1 MVLEEKS
8 KEIFSVRYT
17 KDRKAVTRRI
27 TFKRALAEETNKIIA
42 VFNTESEAVKLNQTI
57 LTNIGMNCFIK
68 QLEKLTEEE
77 ALEYLEAKA
86 LEEAKK

>member
-8 KEIFSVRYT
+8 KEISSVRYT
-17 KDRKAVTRRI
+17 EDRKLLTRRI
-27 TFKRALAEETNKIIA
+27 SFKRTLAEETNKIVA
-42 VFNTESEAVKLNQTI
+42 VFNAESEAVKLNQTI

-68 QLEKLTEEE
+68 QLEKLSEEE

>member
-17 KDRKAVTRRI
+17 EDRNAVTRRI
-27 TFKRALAEETNKIIA
+27 TFKRKLAEETNKIVA
-42 VFNTESEAVKLNQTI
+42 VFNNESEAVKLNQTI
-57 LTNIGMNCFIK
+57 LTNIGMNCFLK
-68 QLEKLTEEE
+68 QLEKLSEEE

>member
-8 KEIFSVRYT
+8 KEITSVKYT
-17 KDRKAVTRRI
+17 EDRKTLGRRI
-27 TFKRALAEETNKIIA
+27 SFKRVLAEETNKIIA
-42 VFNTESEAVKLNQTI
+42 VFNANSEAVKLNQSM

-77 ALEYLEAKA
+77 IIQYLETKA

>member
-8 KEIFSVRYT
+8 KEIFSVHYT
-17 KDRKAVTRRI
+17 EDRKGVTRRI
-27 TFKRALAEETNKIIA
+27 NFKRLLAEETNKIVA
-42 VFNTESEAVKLNQTI
+42 VFNAESEAVKLNQTI

-68 QLEKLTEEE
+68 QLEKLSEEE
-77 ALEYLEAKA
+77 VLEYLEAKA

>member
-8 KEIFSVRYT
+8 KEISSVKYT
-17 KDRKAVTRRI
+17 EDRKTLGRRI
-27 TFKRALAEETNKIIA
+27 SFKRLLAEETNKIVA
-42 VFNTESEAVKLNQTI
+42 VFNANSEAVKLNQSM

-77 ALEYLEAKA
+77 ALAYLEAKA

>member
-17 KDRKAVTRRI
+17 EDRKAVTRRI
-27 TFKRALAEETNKIIA
+27 TFKRLLAEETNKIIA
-42 VFNTESEAVKLNQTI
+42 VFNAESEAVKLNQTT
-57 LTNIGMNCFIK
+57 LTNIGMNCFLK
-68 QLEKLTEEE
+68 QLEKLSEEE
-77 ALEYLEAKA
+77 ILEYLEAKA

>member
-17 KDRKAVTRRI
+17 ADRKGVTRRI
-27 TFKRALAEETNKIIA
+27 NFKRLLAEETNKIVA
-42 VFNTESEAVKLNQTI
+42 VFNAESEAVKLNQTI

-68 QLEKLTEEE
+68 QLEKLSEEE
-77 ALEYLEAKA
+77 ILEYLEAKA

>member
-1 MVLEEKS
+1 MNLNNARYVL
-8 KEIFSVRYT
+8 
-17 KDRKAVTRRI
+17 
-27 TFKRALAEETNKIIA
+27 ALDPSGSYYEGKGHTGWCLLDQETNKIVA
-42 VFNTESEAVKLNQTI
+42 VFNANSEAVKLNQSM

-77 ALEYLEAKA
+77 IIEYLTAKA

>member
-8 KEIFSVRYT
+8 KEITSVRYT
-17 KDRKAVTRRI
+17 EDRKILGRRI
-27 TFKRALAEETNKIIA
+27 GFKRALAEETNKIIA
-42 VFNTESEAVKLNQTI
+42 VFNANSEAVKLNQTI

-77 ALEYLEAKA
+77 VLAYLETKA

>member
-8 KEIFSVRYT
+8 KEITSVKYT
-17 KDRKAVTRRI
+17 EDRKTLGRRI
-27 TFKRALAEETNKIIA
+27 SFKRLLAEETNKIVA
-42 VFNTESEAVKLNQTI
+42 VFNANSEAVKLNQTI

-68 QLEKLTEEE
+68 QLEKLSEEE
-77 ALEYLEAKA
+77 VLEYLEAKA

>member
-17 KDRKAVTRRI
+17 EDRKGVTRRI
-27 TFKRALAEETNKIIA
+27 AFKRLLAEETNKIVA
-42 VFNTESEAVKLNQTI
+42 VFNAESEAVKLNQTI
-57 LTNIGMNCFIK
+57 LTNIGMNCFLK
-68 QLEKLTEEE
+68 QLEKLSEEE
-77 ALEYLEAKA
+77 QLAYLEAKA

>member
-8 KEIFSVRYT
+8 KKTLSVRYT
-17 KDRKAVTRRI
+17 EDRKILERRI
-27 TFKRALAEETNKIIA
+27 GFKRKLAEETNKIVA
-42 VFNTESEAVKLNQTI
+42 VFNKESEAVKLNQTI
-57 LTNIGMNCFIK
+57 LTNIGMNCFLK

-77 ALEYLEAKA
+77 VLEYLEVKA

>member
-8 KEIFSVRYT
+8 KEITSVKYT
-17 KDRKAVTRRI
+17 EDRKTLGRRI
-27 TFKRALAEETNKIIA
+27 SFKRLLAEETNKIVA
-42 VFNTESEAVKLNQTI
+42 VFNANSEAVKLNQSM

-77 ALEYLEAKA
+77 IIQYLEAKA

>member
-8 KEIFSVRYT
+8 KEITSVKYT
-17 KDRKAVTRRI
+17 EDRKTLGRRI
-27 TFKRALAEETNKIIA
+27 SFKRLLAEETNKIVA
-42 VFNTESEAVKLNQTI
+42 VFNANSEAIKLNQSM

-77 ALEYLEAKA
+77 IIQYLEAKA